1 MRNRRKAQS
10 GFTLIEALVTIVLV
24 GIGVVGAFGG
34 MRAIGQAQARADT
47 ADLLQRL
54 AVDELNQLSEVTD
67 PSTAATSGDFSSEGH
82 PEISWKLDVQQANA
96 QNLDQVTVTATRNN
110 ESQAVSSMIYVAPT
124 TTTGSTGSGATGA

>member
-47 ADLLQRL
+47 ANLLQRL
-54 AVDELNQLSEVTD
+54 AVDALNQLSEVTD

-96 QNLDQVTVTATRNN
+96 QNLDQVTVTATLGNA
-110 ESQAVSSMIYVAPT
+110 SQAVSGLIYVAPT
-124 TTTGSTGSGATGA
+124 TTTGSTGATGT